1 MSDGNMTTTTIPSS
15 RSKFGLI
22 RQVTRDTLD
31 SLSPDELC
39 IPSVVET
46 ELLEACNMMID
57 NENATCGHK
66 WRHMDSLIPY
76 QIADAICKAY
86 PIVKIIGAEDS
97 NDSSMDL
104 IAIYQD
110 DGKDKGIYS
119 SDESVLRNLIRQYS
133 YEMTNKDVMEVMQ
146 ILQDILPRKRRCNK
160 GNLVAVANGLFD
172 TDTKKLIDFDKKY
185 VFLTKSDVPYNEHAK
200 NVVIHNSDDG
210 TDWDVES
217 WVESLSDDPEIVHL
231 IWQILG
237 AILRNN
243 KPWNKSI
250 WMYSEKGN
258 NGKGTLCELMRQ
270 LVGHGHYASIP
281 LSDFGKDFLLEPL
294 IRANAIIT
302 DENDVGTYIDKAANL
317 KAIITGDTIQ
327 INRKFKQ
334 PVAFQFHG
342 LVIECV
348 NEPPRIKDKS
358 DSFFRRQIF
367 IPFTKCFT
375 GHERK
380 YIKNEYLKRKDVL
393 EYVLYKVLNMDYDEF
408 TIPESCKNALDEYKA
423 YVDPI
428 REFMEEIM
436 PKVKWDLL
444 PYTFLYD
451 LYVCWYRETHTGD
464 RNIKS
469 QRSFIKDVKL
479 LVENEY
485 PAWVNTDDSSG
496 KRPGNLM
503 DDMEPLIGAYNVE
516 KWMNPLY
523 KTNMDPLLKCHPL
536 NVSTRYRGI
545 YRLVPQ
551 NGSDEDNIVDVDMDV
566 MNIDIDASDESD
578 T

>member
-1 MSDGNMTTTTIPSS
+1 MAHALNQV
-15 RSKFGLI
+15 I
-22 RQVTRDTLD
+22 RDVTLNYLD
-31 SLSPDELC
+31 SIDVDNP
-39 IPSVVET
+39 PT
-46 ELLEACNMMID
+46 EQTIEVDILEALATEIRTI
-57 NENATCGHK
+57 NATREPGTK
-66 WRHMDSLIPY
+66 WKIPQKLNFS
-76 QIADAICKAY
+76 QIADIMAHLYEICCIKTAGPGASADFDLLAIYISDGADEGIY
-86 PIVKIIGAEDS
+86 VTDAEVFRRIVKKYNYTITQKEFNECMAALRDLVPHK
-97 NDSSMDL
+97 NRTLDKDL
-104 IAIYQD
+104 IPVNN
-110 DGKDKGIYS
+110 GI
-119 SDESVLRNLIRQYS
+119 
-133 YEMTNKDVMEVMQ
+133 
-146 ILQDILPRKRRCNK
+146 
-160 GNLVAVANGLFD
+160 FD
-172 TDTKKLIDFDKKY
+172 YKQKKLLPFDPEFIYLQKCR
-185 VFLTKSDVPYNEHAK
+185 VPYNPFATNPIITNPDGTLW
-200 NVVIHNSDDG
+200 NVETWVHDLTDDDG
-210 TDWDVES
+210 ITN
-217 WVESLSDDPEIVHL
+217 LL
-231 IWQILG
+231 WQVAG
-237 AILRNN
+237 AVVR
-243 KPWNKSI
+243 PFVSWNKSI
-250 WMYSEKGN
+250 WFYSQKGN

-281 LSDFGKDFLLEPL
+281 LSDFGKDFMLEPL

-380 YIKNEYLKRKDVL
+380 YIKNDYLKRKDVL

-469 QRSFIKDVKL
+469 QRSFIKDIKL

-536 NVSTRYRGI
+536 NLSTRYRGI

-551 NGSDEDNIVDVDMDV
+551 NGSDEDNIIDVDMDV
-566 MNIDIDASDESD
+566 TDTSDASD

>member
-1 MSDGNMTTTTIPSS
+1 MAHALNQV
-15 RSKFGLI
+15 I
-22 RQVTRDTLD
+22 RDVTLNYLD
-31 SLSPDELC
+31 SIDVDNP
-39 IPSVVET
+39 PT
-46 ELLEACNMMID
+46 EQTIEVDILEALATEIRTI
-57 NENATCGHK
+57 NATREPGTK
-66 WRHMDSLIPY
+66 WKIPQKLNFS
-76 QIADAICKAY
+76 QIADIMAHLYKICCIKTAGLGASADFDLLAIYISDGADEGIY
-86 PIVKIIGAEDS
+86 VTDAEVFRRIVKKYNYTITQKEFNECMAALRDLVPHK
-97 NDSSMDL
+97 NRTLDKDL
-104 IAIYQD
+104 IPVNN
-110 DGKDKGIYS
+110 GI
-119 SDESVLRNLIRQYS
+119 
-133 YEMTNKDVMEVMQ
+133 
-146 ILQDILPRKRRCNK
+146 
-160 GNLVAVANGLFD
+160 FD
-172 TDTKKLIDFDKKY
+172 YKQKKLLPFDPEFIYLQKCR
-185 VFLTKSDVPYNEHAK
+185 VPYNPFATNPIITNPDGTLW
-200 NVVIHNSDDG
+200 NVETWVHDLTDDDG
-210 TDWDVES
+210 ITN
-217 WVESLSDDPEIVHL
+217 LL
-231 IWQILG
+231 WQVAG
-237 AILRNN
+237 AVVR
-243 KPWNKSI
+243 PFVSWNKSI
-250 WMYSEKGN
+250 WFYSQKGN

-281 LSDFGKDFLLEPL
+281 LSDFGKDFMLEPL

-408 TIPESCKNALDEYKA
+408 TIPESCKNALDEYKS

-469 QRSFIKDVKL
+469 QRSFIKDIKL

-536 NVSTRYRGI
+536 NLSTRYRGI

-551 NGSDEDNIVDVDMDV
+551 NGSDEDNIVDVDTDV
-566 MNIDIDASDESD
+566 TDTSDASD